1 MKDII
6 MKLLRKPVVWALLA
20 VAALATITAFQS
32 SEIKRQRQDIE
43 RYQVNHETLLADMTQ
58 YRTSNGELIASVQS
72 LTLRN
77 DELESLIP
85 RYTEEIAQLKL
96 KVRDVQSV
104 AHVATEL
111 NAEVLAPLDTVR
123 TQAPD
128 PEYTDA
134 PTPDIDKPHNFVFED
149 EYITVKGEVHDDHVK
164 VTVEHRD
171 SLTLIAHRKARKCLF
186 KRKGRIIGYD
196 VKSSSPYTKITDV
209 EYIELIE

>member
-1 MKDII
+1 MKF
-6 MKLLRKPVVWALLA
+6 LRKPVVWALL
-20 VAALATITAFQS
+20 VVVILAAITTAQS
-32 SEIKRQRQDIE
+32 STIKHQRQDIE
-43 RYQVNHETLLADMTQ
+43 RYQVNHETLLADITQ
-58 YRTSNGELIASVQS
+58 YRTVNGELVASVQA

-77 DELESLIP
+77 DELEHLIP
-85 RYTEEIAQLKL
+85 KYTEEIEQLQL

-104 AHVATEL
+104 AHVTTEV

-123 TQAPD
+123 TPAPE

-134 PTPDIDKPHNFVFED
+134 PTPDIDKPHNFIFED
-149 EYITVKGEVHDDHVK
+149 DYITVKGEVHDGHVK

-196 VKSSSPYTKITDV
+196 VKSSSPYTKIKDV
-209 EYIELIE
+209 EYIELLE